1 MFWTMYS
8 YYMFYKWKKKNNIYI
23 YIIINTKTKKNAA
36 SIHATSA
43 KVQAKAHSL

>member
-8 YYMFYKWKKKNNIYI
+8 YYIFYKLKKKISIYI
-23 YIIINTKTKKNAA
+23 YIKINKKKKNVA